1 MPIVVG
7 IDEAGYGPLLGPLV
21 LGASIWEVDAERVGC
36 DFWEALSDS
45 VIQHKSRS
53 DFRLRVD
60 DSKKVYDRKAGL
72 APLERTV
79 LAFAGA
85 CGAPC
90 DSLGSF
96 LNALAG
102 DASLP
107 SATRPPLGAD
117 ATVPW
122 YTRLDRKL
130 PTDPVKGAFESM
142 AKRLAAAM
150 KAAGISCRALGIQLV
165 TEDAFNRRV
174 QQTRNKAAV
183 IVEHVLKLITRA
195 LRFAGDR
202 DLHFLIDRL
211 GGRSNYRGILQT
223 AFPDRFLRIIEV
235 SDERSRYRLSRFDD
249 GAVHPGDWTFEF
261 TVEADSRHLP
271 VALAGMLCK
280 YCRELLMY
288 EFNAYW
294 RKLDPTLRPT
304 AGYYSDA
311 KRFLSDIDPLLSRSG
326 LSHAEFVRAR

>member
-21 LGASIWEVDAERVGC
+21 VGASIWEVDAERVGC
-36 DFWEALSDS
+36 DFWEALADS
-45 VIQHKSRS
+45 VIRHKSRS

-60 DSKKVYDRKAGL
+60 DSKKVHDRKAGL
-72 APLERTV
+72 APLERTI

-85 CGAPC
+85 CGTPC

-96 LNALAG
+96 LNALVG

-107 SATRPPLGAD
+107 SASQ
-117 ATVPW
+117 PW
-122 YTRLDRKL
+122 YTCLDRKL

-150 KAAGISCRALGIQLV
+150 KTAGVHCRGLGIQLV

-174 QQTRNKAAV
+174 QQTHNKAAV
-183 IVEHVLKLITRA
+183 IVEHVLRLMTRA
-195 LRFAGDR
+195 VKFAGDR

-223 AFPDRFLRIIEV
+223 VFPDRFLSIVEV

-249 GAVHPGDWTFEF
+249 GAVHPGDWTIEF
-261 TVEADSRHLP
+261 AVEADSRHLP

-280 YCRELLMY
+280 YCRELLMH

-304 AGYYSDA
+304 AGYYADA
-311 KRFLSDIDPLLSRSG
+311 KRFLSDIDALVSRSG
-326 LSHAEFVRAR
+326 LSHGEFVRAR